1 MRKRFKE
8 ALVTF
13 LISHWES
20 NDVAPFSGSKTVLLN
35 FLHCYSYS
43 VDLNGNIVRSK
54 IHDFFY
60 PSHEEADTKI
70 VYHGSEMNSN
80 SNVVVKCSDTDI
92 VIITLGNLHKI
103 KARIYI
109 EYGVSKSRH
118 VIDINA
124 LHEYLGS
131 DLCKALP
138 GFHAFTGC
146 NYNPAFFRKGKQ
158 RPFTLLA
165 KKQEFQKAF
174 GS

>member
-1 MRKRFKE
+1 MRNKE

-20 NDVAPFSGSKTVLLN
+20 NDVASFLGSKTVLLN

-54 IHDFFY
+54 IHDFFCFL
-60 PSHEEADTKI
+60 HEETDTRI
-70 VYHGSEMNSN
+70 VYHASKINSN

-92 VIITLGNLHKI
+92 VIIILGNLHKI

-118 VIDINA
+118 R
-124 LHEYLGS
+124 
-131 DLCKALP
+131 CKCASRI
-138 GFHAFTGC
+138 
-146 NYNPAFFRKGKQ
+146 FRIRSMQ
-158 RPFTLLA
+158 SIAWISRFYRL
-165 KKQEFQKAF
+165 
-174 GS
+174 